1 MDKKRPPA
9 VARISVE
16 TSAAVDLG
24 AVSRWLIERQGSPL
38 SFGAGDL
45 PALGQK
51 TLLRLAPPV
60 TAPRAVLCALWLLE
74 DLGAGG
80 CLLAGHLRFV
90 AHPTGSAIRMSFIG
104 RTAEAMR
111 SVSLGRQADLAARQL
126 IELISDSIQRPAG
139 LRAVA
144 ATG

>member
-1 MDKKRPPA
+1 MNRRLA

-16 TSAAVDLG
+16 TSAGVDLS
-24 AVSRWLIERQGSPL
+24 AVYRWLLERQGSPL
-38 SFGAGDL
+38 SFGPGDL

-51 TLLRLAPPV
+51 TRLRLALPL

-90 AHPTGSAIRMSFIG
+90 AHPTGSDVRLSFIG

-111 SVSLGRQADLAARQL
+111 SVSLGRHADLAARQL
-126 IELISDSIQRPAG
+126 IELISDSIQWPAR
-139 LRAVA
+139 LRTRA
-144 ATG
+144 AAR

>member
-1 MDKKRPPA
+1 MDMNRPLA
-9 VARISVE
+9 VAPISVE

-24 AVSRWLIERQGSPL
+24 AVCRWLIERQDSPL
-38 SFGAGDL
+38 SFGPGDL

-51 TLLRLAPPV
+51 TRLRLALPV

-74 DLGAGG
+74 DLGTGG

-90 AHPTGSAIRMSFIG
+90 AHPTGSHIRLSFIG

-111 SVSLGRQADLAARQL
+111 SVSLGRHADLAARQL
-126 IELISDSIQRPAG
+126 IELISDSIQRPAS
-139 LRAVA
+139 LRTVA
-144 ATG
+144 AAG

>member
-1 MDKKRPPA
+1 MATNRPLA

-16 TSAAVDLG
+16 TSTSVDLG
-24 AVSRWLIERQGSPL
+24 AVCRWLIQRHGSPL
-38 SFGAGDL
+38 SLGPGDL
-45 PALGQK
+45 PALGQN
-51 TLLRLAPPV
+51 TRLRLALPV

-74 DLGAGG
+74 DLGAG

-90 AHPTGSAIRMSFIG
+90 AHPTGSDIRLSFIG

-111 SVSLGRQADLAARQL
+111 SISLGRHADLAARQL

-139 LRAVA
+139 LRTA
-144 ATG
+144 ASAG

>member
-1 MDKKRPPA
+1 MDVNRPLA

-16 TSAAVDLG
+16 TSAAVDLS
-24 AVSRWLIERQGSPL
+24 AVCRWLIERQGSAL
-38 SFGAGDL
+38 SFGPGDL

-51 TLLRLAPPV
+51 TRLKLSLPV

-90 AHPTGSAIRMSFIG
+90 GHPTGSDIRLSFIG

-111 SVSLGRQADLAARQL
+111 SVSLGRHADLVARQL
-126 IELISDSIQRPAG
+126 IELISDSIRRPAG
-139 LRAVA
+139 LRTF
-144 ATG
+144 ATAG